1 MPSTPEQA
9 AALVRLNISDL
20 DPDNPILT
28 DEQIESLLDNFDGSI
43 NRASARALRIIAASE
58 VLIGKVIRTQD
69 LSTDGRAVAYA
80 LRELAADYDRAA
92 EADDA
97 ETEGAINLVPFGVSR
112 RPREAE
118 EWRW

>member
-80 LRELAADYDRAA
+80 LRELARDYERDAEEE
-92 EADDA
+92 EADA
-97 ETEGAINLVPFGVSR
+97 EGALHLISFGSSR

-118 EWRW
+118 EWRH